1 MKPLLSKKTKF
12 KYSGSIVLGLN
23 DAIVETTGALFGLT
37 YALQKSSLIAATGF
51 IVGIAASL
59 SMAASEYLHE
69 KESPQRKSKPLTSA
83 IYTGFAYLITV
94 LILISP
100 YLFLENVFVS
110 SITMLVFAIL
120 IIAIYNYYISSI
132 KSVPFKVRFFRMV
145 FISLGVAAIG
155 YLVGN
160 IIRNYFGIQF

>member
-1 MKPLLSKKTKF
+1 MKPLLSRKTKS

-69 KESPQRKSKPLTSA
+69 KESPQRKSKPLISA

-100 YLFLENVFVS
+100 YLFLENVFIS
-110 SITMLVFAIL
+110 SMTMLLFAIL
-120 IIAIYNYYISSI
+120 IIAIYSYYISTQSKI
-132 KSVPFKVRFFRMV
+132 SFKNRFLQMTL
-145 FISLGVAAIG
+145 ISLI
-155 YLVGN
+155 
-160 IIRNYFGIQF
+160 